1 MKVNLKLYSL
11 CLLLCPFASAGAA
24 EQSLSSPDGR
34 TVVTISDNNG
44 KATYAVS
51 YGGMD
56 FILPSPLGV
65 KTGIGDFTGNLVLD
79 KASEPVLVKDS
90 YSLPNIKK
98 SHVDYEA
105 NRREFTFSRD
115 GKAVFD
121 VIFEVS
127 DNNVAFRYRLLP
139 QGETLCCIVE
149 SEETGFRMPDGT
161 TTFLCPQSKPMG
173 GFARTSPSYETPY
186 TADDIVGKNG
196 WGEGYTF
203 PCLFRNGDNGWILI
217 SETGIAGDYCG
228 AHLRGNSDG
237 SYTVAYPQPGEMN
250 GFGSATASVALPGL
264 TPWRTITVGESL
276 APIVGTTVPFDVV
289 RPLYEPSK
297 KYEYG
302 RGTWSWII
310 KMDPSCNFDEQKRYI
325 DFAADMAIRA
335 YLSMPCGTLRLDV
348 TRLRNSPHTAR
359 RKVSTCSS
367 GTTQTAHGTTL
378 PRARAA

>member
-11 CLLLCPFASAGAA
+11 CLLLCPFVSAGAA

-34 TVVTISDNNG
+34 TVVTLSDNNG

-51 YGGMD
+51 YGGKD

-139 QGETLCCIVE
+139 AGRNTLLHCRV
-149 SEETGFRMPDGT
+149 
-161 TTFLCPQSKPMG
+161 G
-173 GFARTSPSYETPY
+173 GDRIQDARRHYDLP
-186 TADDIVGKNG
+186 
-196 WGEGYTF
+196 
-203 PCLFRNGDNGWILI
+203 L
-217 SETGIAGDYCG
+217 
-228 AHLRGNSDG
+228 
-237 SYTVAYPQPGEMN
+237 
-250 GFGSATASVALPGL
+250 SAEQA
-264 TPWRTITVGESL
+264 
-276 APIVGTTVPFDVV
+276 
-289 RPLYEPSK
+289 
-297 KYEYG
+297 YG
-302 RGTWSWII
+302 RFR
-310 KMDPSCNFDEQKRYI
+310 K
-325 DFAADMAIRA
+325 DFAE
-335 YLSMPCGTLRLDV
+335 LRDSLYG
-348 TRLRNSPHTAR
+348 R
-359 RKVSTCSS
+359 
-367 GTTQTAHGTTL
+367 
-378 PRARAA
+378 